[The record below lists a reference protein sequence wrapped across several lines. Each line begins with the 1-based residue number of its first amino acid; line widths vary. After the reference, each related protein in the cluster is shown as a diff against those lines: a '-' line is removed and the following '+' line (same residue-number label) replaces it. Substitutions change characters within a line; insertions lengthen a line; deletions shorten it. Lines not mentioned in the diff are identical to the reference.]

1 MAIAEQSDAT
11 RGLGIDTERLA
22 IGYSGHTVG
31 ADLDLAIRGARITA
45 LLGPNGCG
53 KTTLFRTLL
62 GLLRALGGRV
72 RIGGDDLST
81 LSRAAIAKRVAYV
94 PQLVEGYFPF
104 SVMDVVLMGRAPH
117 LGLFSAPGPQD
128 RAIAADALE
137 RLRILELSERPFT
150 AISGGQR
157 QLVLI
162 ARALAQEAPIV
173 FMDEPTS
180 NLDFGNQFHVL
191 ECIRRLSEAGITIVV
206 SSHHPDHALRFADD
220 VVLMKDGGVL
230 AAGGVDAVLTG
241 ALLTRV
247 YGMPIEIARVSSGA
261 GAYRVCV
268 PEPDASP

>member
-1 MAIAEQSDAT
+1 MA
-11 RGLGIDTERLA
+11 LGIVAEDLA
-22 IGYSGHTVG
+22 IGYPGHLVG
-31 ADLDLAIRGARITA
+31 EHLDLNIGGGRITA

-62 GLLRALGGRV
+62 GLLRTLGGRV
-72 RIGGDDLST
+72 RIGGDDLLG
-81 LSRAAIAKRVAYV
+81 LSRATLARRAAYV

-117 LGLFSAPGPQD
+117 LGMFSAPRAAD

-137 RLRILELSERPFT
+137 RLRIAELSGRAFT

-191 ECIRRLSEAGITIVV
+191 DCIRRLSEAGITIVV

-230 AAGGVDAVLTG
+230 AAGGVDTVLSG
-241 ALLTRV
+241 EVLSRV
-247 YGMPIEIARVSSGA
+247 YGMPIEIAQVPSGA
-261 GAYRVCV
+261 GSYRVCV
-268 PEPDASP
+268 PEPRRSELARE